1 MTSHPVGGAWERGA
15 RGEPRDTPAPGAPTA
30 AVHLRE
36 RGGVRADGLR
46 RTAAPP
52 PPARSPACTG
62 CHEPQGT
69 ACLSLLQPHTS
80 GFPPPRA
87 TASPLQHEPRE
98 KGLPSDPSARPP
110 PCLGDPRPRAARSVG
125 SRGSDTWRVGGVGSE
140 TEPLQELSSGLKSL
154 FRGSWGR
161 GLGRS
166 PTRIPSEWTGGVA
179 TGLACRRTWVWP
191 RSRLTL
197 WKCT

>member
-1 MTSHPVGGAWERGA
+1 MGKGSTGRAAGHPRSRCSDRCGTLAGTRRRPRRRAPPHGGPTPTRPQPGLHRLSRA
-15 RGEPRDTPAPGAPTA
+15 PRDGLPVPAA
-30 AVHLRE
+30 ATHL
-36 RGGVRADGLR
+36 GV
-46 RTAAPP
+46 PP
-52 PPARSPACTG
+52 PP
-62 CHEPQGT
+62 EPQPLPCNMSHVRR
-69 ACLSLLQPHTS
+69 ACLRTPQ
-80 GFPPPRA
+80 
-87 TASPLQHEPRE
+87 
-98 KGLPSDPSARPP
+98 
-110 PCLGDPRPRAARSVG
+110 LGHHPAWVTPAPRAARSVG

>member
-1 MTSHPVGGAWERGA
+1 MGKGSTGRAAGHPRSRCSDRCGTLAGTRRRPRRRAPPHGGPTPTRPQPGLHRLSRA
-15 RGEPRDTPAPGAPTA
+15 PRDGLPVPAA
-30 AVHLRE
+30 ATHL
-36 RGGVRADGLR
+36 GV
-46 RTAAPP
+46 
-52 PPARSPACTG
+52 
-62 CHEPQGT
+62 
-69 ACLSLLQPHTS
+69 
-80 GFPPPRA
+80 PPPRA